1 MVLPV
6 ILGVIAL
13 AYLAIALVVARMCSI
28 NSRWED
34 LVDRIPS
41 PKIPTAKVRSTLI
54 PSNEELLDDE
64 ANIASQTSPG

>member
-13 AYLAIALVVARMCSI
+13 VYLAIALVVARMCSI

-41 PKIPTAKVRSTLI
+41 PKIPSAKVRSTLI
-54 PSNEELLDDE
+54 PSNPELLDDE
-64 ANIASQTSPG
+64 GDIASQPSPS